1 MFSRQRLSDV
11 SQPLLTGGS
20 LVSTPASETRAV
32 EADAELSRTTAR
44 LSELEARVQQLEEQ
58 SVEMQR
64 FVAEQVKAAVQAA
77 VEQAQVAAK
86 VVDTTAL
93 VAAAQEQ
100 TSVDESAVPSGGESY
115 LGSVVRAVG
124 LRTRN
129 R

>member
-20 LVSTPASETRAV
+20 RVSTPASETRAV

-86 VVDTTAL
+86 VDTTAL

-100 TSVDESAVPSGGESY
+100 TSVDESAVPNGGESY